1 MTSYLWRSTS
11 GEENVSKQGTRT
23 SAADVITF
31 SINNVSD
38 GKYLHQTQFDFIV
51 GIGENEKPKGNINE
65 IQDTFLDSIT
75 LTLTGSVNTAT
86 GGSSIF
92 DLIKK
97 WMIEAKTD
105 TVFTKGRFGLELDDV
120 DSYNL
125 IPTGT
130 GSSTEQPRGYVLSN
144 WRWVRT
150 GEIKSKTEFIATLRF
165 NGDLNVDAS
174 SNGNSSRD
182 YDWTVNR

>member
-1 MTSYLWRSTS
+1 MDDRS
-11 GEENVSKQGTRT
+11 
-23 SAADVITF
+23 
-31 SINNVSD
+31 
-38 GKYLHQTQFDFIV
+38 
-51 GIGENEKPKGNINE
+51 
-65 IQDTFLDSIT
+65 
-75 LTLTGSVNTAT
+75 
-86 GGSSIF
+86 
-92 DLIKK
+92 
-97 WMIEAKTD
+97 KTD